1 MAGSGGA
8 AATVGGFQPPLCGE
22 APETTL
28 REDRWLNLVNASF
41 GLAERGGRN
50 EALAYLDNV
59 LYVFG
64 PNIDPVR
71 DYEGYAVR
79 RMALALRAALE
90 RYEDTHRR

>member
-1 MAGSGGA
+1 MPVTIAWGG
-8 AATVGGFQPPLCGE
+8 
-22 APETTL
+22 
-28 REDRWLNLVNASF
+28 
-41 GLAERGGRN
+41 
-50 EALAYLDNV
+50 LDNV